1 MDIIKRNGESER
13 YNNNKIAIA
22 IKKSFISTGKTI
34 KDEEIAAMVAEVEQ
48 IIIDNPDQ
56 RTVEEIQNQVEKH
69 LMMHGHYDEAKNF
82 ILFRYQ
88 RNEQRK
94 AINDIARM
102 ADDTELTTVLQDVA
116 REYQERVYS
125 MVTLQEKFANL
136 CKPGMSHK
144 EAIDTLIKAAVELTT
159 PEAPA
164 WEMISARILSY
175 RAEQKIKKQED
186 EIGIDGFYNKL
197 KYMTSEGLYGEYILQ
212 NYTEE
217 EINEA
222 ATFIKEERNKLLNY
236 SGLDLLLKRYV
247 IKNYAGK
254 AIERVQEMYLGIALH
269 LAMPEQKENR
279 LMWVHRIYD
288 MLSKLEVTMATPT
301 LSNAR
306 KPNHQLSSCFIDTV
320 PDSLD
325 GIYRSLD
332 NFSQVSKF
340 GGGMG
345 MYFGKVR
352 ATGGNIRGFKGV
364 AGGVIRWMRLVN
376 DTAVAVDQLG
386 MRQGA
391 VAVYLDVWHKDLPE
405 FLQLRT
411 NNGDDR
417 MKAHDIFPAV
427 CYPDLFWKMADEN
440 LDQNWYLFCP
450 NEIMRIKGY
459 CLEDCYGEEWE
470 RKYLD
475 CVNDQ
480 RLTRRVIS
488 IKDIIRLVLRS
499 AVETGT
505 PFTFNRDTVN
515 RANPNHH
522 KGMIYCSNLCTEI
535 AQNMAPIETVSKTI
549 ETKDGETIVV
559 TTTKPGEFVVCN
571 LASLSLGRLPLE
583 DEEQMREKV
592 ATVVRALD
600 NVISLNF
607 YPVPYAEIT
616 NQKYRSIGLGISGY
630 HHALAKRR
638 IKWESEEHL
647 QFMDKVFETINR
659 SAILASS
666 NLAKE
671 KGSYQ
676 YFEGSDWQTGLYFDK
691 RGYDSDEWKEVRKTV
706 ALQGMRNA
714 YLLAVAPTSSTS
726 IIAGTTAG
734 LDPIMKRFFLE
745 EKKGSMLPRVAPEL
759 SDETYWMYK
768 SAYLINQKWSIKA
781 SGVRQRHID
790 QAQSMNLYI
799 TNDFTMRQVLDLYL
813 LAWKSGVKT
822 IYYVRSKS
830 LEVEECESCAS

>member
-1 MDIIKRNGESER
+1 MEIIKRNGEKEA
-13 YNNNKIAIA
+13 YNNNKISIA
-22 IKKSFISTGKTI
+22 IKKSFISTGK
-34 KDEEIAAMVAEVEQ
+34 EIADNEIAGMVGEVEQ
-48 IIIDNPDQ
+48 FITDNPGL
-56 RTVEEIQNQVEKH
+56 RTVEDIQNRVEKC
-69 LMMHGHYDEAKNF
+69 LMEHGHYDEAKNY

-88 RNEQRK
+88 RNEQRQ
-94 AINDIARM
+94 AINYIAWA
-102 ADDTELTTVLQDVA
+102 ADDRQLADVLHRVA
-116 REYQERVYS
+116 REYRERSYS
-125 MVTLQEKFANL
+125 MVTLQEKFASFS
-136 CKPGMSHK
+136 KPGMSHRD
-144 EAIDTLIKAAVELTT
+144 AIDALIKAAVELTT

-175 RAEQKIKKQED
+175 RSEQKISRLEEELGLKT
-186 EIGIDGFYNKL
+186 FYQKVR
-197 KYMTSEGLYGEYILQ
+197 YMTEEGLYGDYILQ
-212 NYTEE
+212 NYGEE

-222 ATFIKEERNKLLNY
+222 ADFMQPDRNELLNF

-254 AIERVQEMYLGIALH
+254 VIERVQEMFLGIALH
-269 LAMPEQKENR
+269 LAMPEKKENR
-279 LMWVHRIYD
+279 LLWVRRIYD
-288 MLSKLEVTMATPT
+288 LLSRLEVTMATPT

-364 AGGVIRWMRLVN
+364 AGGVIRWMKLVN

-417 MKAHDIFPAV
+417 MKAHDIFPAI
-427 CYPDLFWKMADEN
+427 CYPDLFWKMAEEDLN
-440 LDQNWYLFCP
+440 QNWTLFCP

-470 RKYLD
+470 RRYLD

-480 RLTRRVIS
+480 RISRRVIS
-488 IKDIIRLVLRS
+488 IKDIVRLVLRS

-515 RANPNHH
+515 RANPNGH

-535 AQNMAPIETVSKTI
+535 AQNMAPIETISKEI
-549 ETKDGETIVV
+549 ETEDGDTVVV
-559 TTTKPGEFVVCN
+559 TKTRPGEFVVCN

-583 DEEQMREKV
+583 DEEQMKEKV

-607 YPVPYAEIT
+607 YPVPYARIT
-616 NQKYRSIGLGISGY
+616 NQRYRSIGLGVSGY

-659 SAILASS
+659 AAILASS
-666 NLAKE
+666 DLARE

-676 YFEGSDWQTGLYFDK
+676 FFEGSDWQTGAYFDK
-691 RGYDSDEWKEVRKTV
+691 RGYDNAEWQEVRRTV
-706 ALQGMRNA
+706 ARQGMRNA

-768 SAYLINQKWSIKA
+768 SAYLINQKWSVRA
-781 SGVRQRHID
+781 SGIRQRHID

-813 LAWKSGVKT
+813 LAW
-822 IYYVRSKS
+822 
-830 LEVEECESCAS
+830 

>member
-1 MDIIKRNGESER
+1 MNITKRNGEVEV
-13 YNNNKIAIA
+13 YNNEKISIA
-22 IKKSFISTGKTI
+22 IKKSFISTGK
-34 KDEEIAAMVAEVEQ
+34 DVSDSEIAGMVSEVEQ
-48 IIIDNPDQ
+48 FITENPEL
-56 RTVEEIQNQVEKH
+56 RTVEDIQNRVEKC
-69 LMMHGHYDEAKNF
+69 LMAHGHYDEAKNY

-88 RNEQRK
+88 RNEQRQ
-94 AINDIARM
+94 AINYIVWT
-102 ADDTELTTVLQDVA
+102 ADDRELADVLHSVA
-116 REYQERVYS
+116 REYRERSYS
-125 MVTLQEKFANL
+125 MVTLQEKFSSFT
-136 CKPGMSHK
+136 KPGMSQK
-144 EAIDTLIKAAVELTT
+144 DSIDALIKAAVELTT

-175 RAEQKIKKQED
+175 RSEKKITRLEEELGLKT
-186 EIGIDGFYNKL
+186 FYRKV
-197 KYMTSEGLYGEYILQ
+197 KYMTEEGLYGDYILQ
-212 NYTEE
+212 NYSEE

-222 ATFIKEERNKLLNY
+222 ATFIDPERNKLLNY

-247 IKNYAGK
+247 IKNYSGK
-254 AIERVQEMYLGIALH
+254 VIERVQEMFLGIALH
-269 LAMPEQKENR
+269 LAMPEKEDR
-279 LMWVHRIYD
+279 LMWVRRIYD
-288 MLSKLEVTMATPT
+288 LLSKLEVTMATPT
-301 LSNAR
+301 LSNSR
-306 KPNHQLSSCFIDTV
+306 KPSHQLSSCFIDTV

-417 MKAHDIFPAV
+417 MKAHDIFPAI
-427 CYPDLFWKMADEN
+427 CYPDLFWKMAEEDMN
-440 LDQNWYLFCP
+440 QNWSLFCP

-480 RLTRRVIS
+480 RLSRRVIS
-488 IKDIIRLVLRS
+488 IKDIVRLVLRS

-515 RANPNHH
+515 RANPNGH

-535 AQNMAPIETVSKTI
+535 AQNMAPIETVSKEI
-549 ETKDGETIVV
+549 ETKDGDTVVV
-559 TTTKPGEFVVCN
+559 TTTRPGEFVVCN

-583 DEEQMREKV
+583 DEEKMKEKV

-600 NVISLNF
+600 NVINLNF
-607 YPVPYAEIT
+607 YPVPYAQLT
-616 NQKYRSIGLGISGY
+616 NQRYRSIGLGISGY

-647 QFMDKVFETINR
+647 EFMDKVFETINR
-659 SAILASS
+659 AAILASS

-676 YFEGSDWQTGLYFDK
+676 FFEGSDWQTGAYFDK
-691 RGYDSDEWKEVRKTV
+691 RGYDSTEWQDVRKTV

-768 SAYLINQKWSIKA
+768 SAYLINQKWSVRA

-799 TNDFTMRQVLDLYL
+799 TNDFTMRQILDLYL
-813 LAWKSGVKT
+813 LAWKEGVKT

-830 LEVEECESCAS
+830 LEVEECESCSS

>member
-1 MDIIKRNGESER
+1 MNITKRNGEVEV
-13 YNNNKIAIA
+13 YNNEKISIA
-22 IKKSFISTGKTI
+22 IKKSFISTGKDI
-34 KDEEIAAMVAEVEQ
+34 SDSEIAGMVSEVEQ
-48 IIIDNPDQ
+48 FIKENPEL
-56 RTVEEIQNQVEKH
+56 RTVEDIQNRVEKC
-69 LMMHGHYDEAKNF
+69 LMAHGHYDEAKNY

-88 RNEQRK
+88 RNEQRQ
-94 AINDIARM
+94 AINYIVWT
-102 ADDTELTTVLQDVA
+102 ADDRELADVLHSVA
-116 REYQERVYS
+116 REYRERSYS
-125 MVTLQEKFANL
+125 MVTLQEKFSSFT
-136 CKPGMSHK
+136 KPGMSQK
-144 EAIDTLIKAAVELTT
+144 DSIDALIKAAVELTT

-175 RAEQKIKKQED
+175 RSEKKITRLEEELGLKT
-186 EIGIDGFYNKL
+186 FYRKV
-197 KYMTSEGLYGEYILQ
+197 KYMTEEGLYGDYILQ
-212 NYTEE
+212 NYSEE

-222 ATFIKEERNKLLNY
+222 ATFIDPERNKLLNY

-247 IKNYAGK
+247 IKNYSGK
-254 AIERVQEMYLGIALH
+254 VIERVQEMFLGIALH
-269 LAMPEQKENR
+269 LAMPEKEDR
-279 LMWVHRIYD
+279 LMWVRRIYD
-288 MLSKLEVTMATPT
+288 LLSKLEVTMATPT
-301 LSNAR
+301 LSNSR
-306 KPNHQLSSCFIDTV
+306 KPSHQLSSCFIDTV

-417 MKAHDIFPAV
+417 MKAHDIFPAI
-427 CYPDLFWKMADEN
+427 CYPDLFWKMAEEDMN
-440 LDQNWYLFCP
+440 QNWSLFCP

-470 RKYLD
+470 HKYLD

-480 RLTRRVIS
+480 RLSRRVIS
-488 IKDIIRLVLRS
+488 IKDIVRLVLRS

-515 RANPNHH
+515 RANPNAH

-535 AQNMAPIETVSKTI
+535 AQNMAPIETVSKEV
-549 ETKDGETIVV
+549 ETKDGDTVVV
-559 TTTKPGEFVVCN
+559 TTTRPGEFVVCN

-583 DEEQMREKV
+583 DEEKMKEKV

-600 NVISLNF
+600 NVINLNF
-607 YPVPYAEIT
+607 YPVPYAQLT
-616 NQKYRSIGLGISGY
+616 NQRYRSIGLGISGY

-647 QFMDKVFETINR
+647 EFMDKVFETINR
-659 SAILASS
+659 AAILASS

-676 YFEGSDWQTGLYFDK
+676 FFEGSDWQTGAYFDK
-691 RGYDSDEWKEVRKTV
+691 RGYDSAEWQDVRKTV

-768 SAYLINQKWSIKA
+768 SAYLINQKWSVRA

-799 TNDFTMRQVLDLYL
+799 TNDFTMRQILDLYL
-813 LAWKSGVKT
+813 LAWKEGVKT

-830 LEVEECESCAS
+830 LEVEECESCSS

>member
-1 MDIIKRNGESER
+1 MNITKRNGEVEV
-13 YNNNKIAIA
+13 YNNEKISIA
-22 IKKSFISTGKTI
+22 IKKSFISTGKDI
-34 KDEEIAAMVAEVEQ
+34 SDSEIAGMVSEVEQ
-48 IIIDNPDQ
+48 FIKENPEL
-56 RTVEEIQNQVEKH
+56 RTVEDIQNRVEKC
-69 LMMHGHYDEAKNF
+69 LMAHGHYDEAKNY

-88 RNEQRK
+88 RNEQRQ
-94 AINDIARM
+94 AINYIVWT
-102 ADDTELTTVLQDVA
+102 ADDRELADVLHSVA
-116 REYQERVYS
+116 REYRERSYS
-125 MVTLQEKFANL
+125 MVTLQEKFSSFT
-136 CKPGMSHK
+136 KPGMSQK
-144 EAIDTLIKAAVELTT
+144 DSIDALIKAAVELTT

-175 RAEQKIKKQED
+175 RSEKKITRLEEELGLKT
-186 EIGIDGFYNKL
+186 FYRKV
-197 KYMTSEGLYGEYILQ
+197 KYMTEEGLYGDYILQ
-212 NYTEE
+212 NYSEE

-222 ATFIKEERNKLLNY
+222 ATFIDPERNKLLNY

-247 IKNYAGK
+247 IKNYSGK
-254 AIERVQEMYLGIALH
+254 VIERVQEMFLGIALH
-269 LAMPEQKENR
+269 LAMPEKEDR
-279 LMWVHRIYD
+279 LMWVRRIYD
-288 MLSKLEVTMATPT
+288 LLSKLEVTMATPT
-301 LSNAR
+301 LSNSR
-306 KPNHQLSSCFIDTV
+306 KPSHQLSSCFIDTV

-417 MKAHDIFPAV
+417 MKAHDIFPAI
-427 CYPDLFWKMADEN
+427 CYPDLFWKMAEEDMN
-440 LDQNWYLFCP
+440 QNWSLFCP

-480 RLTRRVIS
+480 RLSRRVIS
-488 IKDIIRLVLRS
+488 IKDIVRLVLRS

-515 RANPNHH
+515 RANPNAH

-535 AQNMAPIETVSKTI
+535 AQNMAPIETVSKEV
-549 ETKDGETIVV
+549 ETKDGDTVVV
-559 TTTKPGEFVVCN
+559 TTTRPGEFVVCN

-583 DEEQMREKV
+583 DEEKMKEKV

-600 NVISLNF
+600 NVINLNF
-607 YPVPYAEIT
+607 YPVPYAQLT
-616 NQKYRSIGLGISGY
+616 NQSYRSIGLGISGY

-647 QFMDKVFETINR
+647 EFMDKVFETINR
-659 SAILASS
+659 AAILASS

-676 YFEGSDWQTGLYFDK
+676 FFEGSDWQTGIYFDK
-691 RGYDSDEWKEVRKTV
+691 RGYDSAEWQDVRKTV

-768 SAYLINQKWSIKA
+768 SAYLINQKWSVRA

-799 TNDFTMRQVLDLYL
+799 TNDFTMRQILDLYL
-813 LAWKSGVKT
+813 LAWKEGVKT

-830 LEVEECESCAS
+830 LEVEECESCSS

>member
-1 MDIIKRNGESER
+1 MNITKRNGEVEV
-13 YNNNKIAIA
+13 YNNEKISIA
-22 IKKSFISTGKTI
+22 IKKSFISTGKDI
-34 KDEEIAAMVAEVEQ
+34 SDSEIARMVSEVEQ
-48 IIIDNPDQ
+48 FIKENPEL
-56 RTVEEIQNQVEKH
+56 RTVEDIQNRVEKC
-69 LMMHGHYDEAKNF
+69 LMAHGHYDEAKNY

-88 RNEQRK
+88 RNEQRQ
-94 AINDIARM
+94 AINYIVWT
-102 ADDTELTTVLQDVA
+102 ADDRELADVLHSVA
-116 REYQERVYS
+116 REYRERSYS
-125 MVTLQEKFANL
+125 MVTLQEKFSSFT
-136 CKPGMSHK
+136 KPGMSQK
-144 EAIDTLIKAAVELTT
+144 DSIDALIKAAVELTT

-175 RAEQKIKKQED
+175 RSEKKITRLEEELGLKT
-186 EIGIDGFYNKL
+186 FYRKV
-197 KYMTSEGLYGEYILQ
+197 KYMTEEGLYGDYILQ
-212 NYTEE
+212 NYSEE

-222 ATFIKEERNKLLNY
+222 ATFIDPERNKLLNY

-247 IKNYAGK
+247 IKNYSGK
-254 AIERVQEMYLGIALH
+254 VIERVQEMFLGIALH
-269 LAMPEQKENR
+269 LAMPEKEDR
-279 LMWVHRIYD
+279 LMWVRRIYD
-288 MLSKLEVTMATPT
+288 LLSKLEVTMATPT
-301 LSNAR
+301 LSNSR
-306 KPNHQLSSCFIDTV
+306 KPSHQLSSCFIDTV

-417 MKAHDIFPAV
+417 MKAHDIFPAI
-427 CYPDLFWKMADEN
+427 CYPDLFWKMAEEDMN
-440 LDQNWYLFCP
+440 QNWSLFCP

-470 RKYLD
+470 HKYLD

-480 RLTRRVIS
+480 RLSRRVIS
-488 IKDIIRLVLRS
+488 IKDIVRLVLRS

-515 RANPNHH
+515 RANPNAH

-535 AQNMAPIETVSKTI
+535 AQNMAPIETVSKEV
-549 ETKDGETIVV
+549 ETKDGDTVVV
-559 TTTKPGEFVVCN
+559 TTTRPGEFVVCN

-583 DEEQMREKV
+583 DEEKMKEKV

-600 NVISLNF
+600 NVINLNF
-607 YPVPYAEIT
+607 YPVPYAQLT
-616 NQKYRSIGLGISGY
+616 NQRYRSIGLGISGY

-647 QFMDKVFETINR
+647 EFMDKVFETINR
-659 SAILASS
+659 AAILASS

-676 YFEGSDWQTGLYFDK
+676 FFEGSDWQTGTYFDK
-691 RGYDSDEWKEVRKTV
+691 RGYDSAEWQDVRKTV

-768 SAYLINQKWSIKA
+768 SAYLINQKWSVRA

-799 TNDFTMRQVLDLYL
+799 TNDFTMRQILDLYL
-813 LAWKSGVKT
+813 LAWKEGVKT

-830 LEVEECESCAS
+830 LEVEECESCSS

>member
-1 MDIIKRNGESER
+1 MNITKRNGEIEI
-13 YNNNKIAIA
+13 YNNEKISIA
-22 IKKSFISTGKTI
+22 IKKSFISTGKDI
-34 KDEEIAAMVAEVEQ
+34 SDSEIAGMVSEVEQ
-48 IIIDNPDQ
+48 FIKENPEL
-56 RTVEEIQNQVEKH
+56 RTVEDIQNRVEKC
-69 LMMHGHYDEAKNF
+69 LMAHGHYDEAKNY

-88 RNEQRK
+88 RNEQRQ
-94 AINDIARM
+94 AINYIVWT
-102 ADDTELTTVLQDVA
+102 ADDHELADVLHSVA
-116 REYQERVYS
+116 REYRERSYS
-125 MVTLQEKFANL
+125 MVTLQEKFSSFT
-136 CKPGMSHK
+136 KPGMSQK
-144 EAIDTLIKAAVELTT
+144 DSIDALIKAAVELTT

-175 RAEQKIKKQED
+175 RSEKKITRLEEELGLKT
-186 EIGIDGFYNKL
+186 FYRKV
-197 KYMTSEGLYGEYILQ
+197 KYMTEEGLYGDYILQ
-212 NYTEE
+212 NYSEE

-222 ATFIKEERNKLLNY
+222 ATFIDPERNKLLNY

-247 IKNYAGK
+247 IKNYSGK
-254 AIERVQEMYLGIALH
+254 VIERVQEMFLGIALH
-269 LAMPEQKENR
+269 LAMPEKEDR
-279 LMWVHRIYD
+279 LMWVRRIYD
-288 MLSKLEVTMATPT
+288 LLSKLEVTMATPT
-301 LSNAR
+301 LSNSR
-306 KPNHQLSSCFIDTV
+306 KPSHQLSSCFIDTV

-417 MKAHDIFPAV
+417 MKAHDIFPAI
-427 CYPDLFWKMADEN
+427 CYPDLFWKMAEEDMN
-440 LDQNWYLFCP
+440 QNWSLFCP

-480 RLTRRVIS
+480 RLSRRVIS
-488 IKDIIRLVLRS
+488 IKDIVRLVLRS

-515 RANPNHH
+515 RANPNAH

-535 AQNMAPIETVSKTI
+535 AQNMAPIETVSKEV
-549 ETKDGETIVV
+549 ETKDGDTVVV
-559 TTTKPGEFVVCN
+559 TTTRPGEFVVCN

-583 DEEQMREKV
+583 DEEKMKEKV

-600 NVISLNF
+600 NVINLNF
-607 YPVPYAEIT
+607 YPVPYAQLT
-616 NQKYRSIGLGISGY
+616 NQRYRSIGLGISGY

-647 QFMDKVFETINR
+647 EFMDKVFETINR
-659 SAILASS
+659 AAILASS

-676 YFEGSDWQTGLYFDK
+676 FFEGSDWQTGAYFDK
-691 RGYDSDEWKEVRKTV
+691 RGYDSAEWQDVRKTV

-768 SAYLINQKWSIKA
+768 SAYLINQKWSVLA

-799 TNDFTMRQVLDLYL
+799 TNDFSMRQILDLYL
-813 LAWKSGVKT
+813 LAWKKGVKT

-830 LEVEECESCAS
+830 LEVEECESCSS

>member
-1 MDIIKRNGESER
+1 MNITKRNGEVEV
-13 YNNNKIAIA
+13 YNNEKISIA
-22 IKKSFISTGKTI
+22 IKKSFISTR
-34 KDEEIAAMVAEVEQ
+34 KDISDSEIAGMVSEVEQ
-48 IIIDNPDQ
+48 FIKENPEL
-56 RTVEEIQNQVEKH
+56 RTVEDIQNRVEKC
-69 LMMHGHYDEAKNF
+69 LMAHGHYDEAKNY

-88 RNEQRK
+88 RNEQRQ
-94 AINDIARM
+94 AINYIVWT
-102 ADDTELTTVLQDVA
+102 ADDRELADVLHSVA
-116 REYQERVYS
+116 REYRERSYS
-125 MVTLQEKFANL
+125 MVTLQEKFSSFT
-136 CKPGMSHK
+136 KPGMSQK
-144 EAIDTLIKAAVELTT
+144 DSIDALIKAAVELTT

-175 RAEQKIKKQED
+175 RSEKNITRLEEELGLKT
-186 EIGIDGFYNKL
+186 FYRKV
-197 KYMTSEGLYGEYILQ
+197 KYMTEEGLYGDYILQ
-212 NYTEE
+212 NYSEE

-222 ATFIKEERNKLLNY
+222 ATFIDPERNKLLNY

-247 IKNYAGK
+247 IKNYSGK
-254 AIERVQEMYLGIALH
+254 VIERVQEMFLGIALH
-269 LAMPEQKENR
+269 LAMPEKEDR
-279 LMWVHRIYD
+279 LMWVRRIYD
-288 MLSKLEVTMATPT
+288 LLSKLEVTMATPT
-301 LSNAR
+301 LSNSR
-306 KPNHQLSSCFIDTV
+306 KPSHQLSSCFIDTV

-417 MKAHDIFPAV
+417 MKAHDIFPAI
-427 CYPDLFWKMADEN
+427 CYPDLFWKMAEEDMN
-440 LDQNWYLFCP
+440 QNWSLFCP

-480 RLTRRVIS
+480 RLSRRVIS
-488 IKDIIRLVLRS
+488 IKDIVRLVLRS

-515 RANPNHH
+515 RANPNAH

-535 AQNMAPIETVSKTI
+535 AQNMAPIETVSKEV
-549 ETKDGETIVV
+549 ETKDGDTVVV
-559 TTTKPGEFVVCN
+559 TTTRPGEFVVCN

-583 DEEQMREKV
+583 DEEKMKEKV
-592 ATVVRALD
+592 ATVVRTLD
-600 NVISLNF
+600 NVINLNF
-607 YPVPYAEIT
+607 YPVPYAQLT
-616 NQKYRSIGLGISGY
+616 NQRYRSIGLGISGY

-647 QFMDKVFETINR
+647 EFMDKVFETINR
-659 SAILASS
+659 AAILASS

-676 YFEGSDWQTGLYFDK
+676 FFEGSDWQTGAYFDK
-691 RGYDSDEWKEVRKTV
+691 RGYDSAEWQDVRKTV

-768 SAYLINQKWSIKA
+768 SAYLINQKWSVRA

-799 TNDFTMRQVLDLYL
+799 TNDFTMRQILDLYL
-813 LAWKSGVKT
+813 LAWKEGVKT

-830 LEVEECESCAS
+830 LEVEECESCSS

>member
-1 MDIIKRNGESER
+1 MNITKRNGEVEV
-13 YNNNKIAIA
+13 YNNEKISIA
-22 IKKSFISTGKTI
+22 IKKSFISTGKDI
-34 KDEEIAAMVAEVEQ
+34 SDNEIAGMVSEVEQ
-48 IIIDNPDQ
+48 FIKENPEL
-56 RTVEEIQNQVEKH
+56 RTVEDIQNRVEKC
-69 LMMHGHYDEAKNF
+69 LMAHGHYDEAKNY

-88 RNEQRK
+88 RNEQRQ
-94 AINDIARM
+94 AINYIVWT
-102 ADDTELTTVLQDVA
+102 ADDRELADVLHSVA
-116 REYQERVYS
+116 REYRERSYS
-125 MVTLQEKFANL
+125 MVTLQEKFSSFT
-136 CKPGMSHK
+136 KPGMSQK
-144 EAIDTLIKAAVELTT
+144 DSIDALIKAAVELTT

-175 RAEQKIKKQED
+175 RSEKKITRLEEELGLKT
-186 EIGIDGFYNKL
+186 FYRKV
-197 KYMTSEGLYGEYILQ
+197 KYMTEEGLYGDYILQ
-212 NYTEE
+212 NYSEE

-222 ATFIKEERNKLLNY
+222 ATFIDPERNKLLNY

-247 IKNYAGK
+247 IKNYTGK
-254 AIERVQEMYLGIALH
+254 VIERVQEMFLGIALH
-269 LAMPEQKENR
+269 LAMPEKEDR
-279 LMWVHRIYD
+279 LMWVRRIYNL
-288 MLSKLEVTMATPT
+288 LSKLEVTMATPT
-301 LSNAR
+301 LSNSR
-306 KPNHQLSSCFIDTV
+306 KPSHQLSSCFIDTV

-417 MKAHDIFPAV
+417 MKAHDIFPAI
-427 CYPDLFWKMADEN
+427 CYPDLFWKMAEEDMN
-440 LDQNWYLFCP
+440 QNWSLFCP

-480 RLTRRVIS
+480 RLSRRVIS
-488 IKDIIRLVLRS
+488 IKDIVRLVLRS

-515 RANPNHH
+515 RANPNAH

-535 AQNMAPIETVSKTI
+535 AQNMAPIETVSKEV
-549 ETKDGETIVV
+549 ETKDGDTVVV
-559 TTTKPGEFVVCN
+559 TTTRPGEFVVCN

-583 DEEQMREKV
+583 DEEKMKEKV

-600 NVISLNF
+600 NVINLNF
-607 YPVPYAEIT
+607 YPVPYAQLT
-616 NQKYRSIGLGISGY
+616 NQRYRSIGLGISGY

-647 QFMDKVFETINR
+647 EFMDKVFETINR
-659 SAILASS
+659 AAILASS

-676 YFEGSDWQTGLYFDK
+676 FFEGSDWQTGTYFDK
-691 RGYDSDEWKEVRKTV
+691 RGYDSAEWQDVRKTV

-768 SAYLINQKWSIKA
+768 SAYLINQKWSVRA

-799 TNDFTMRQVLDLYL
+799 TNDFTMRQILDLYL
-813 LAWKSGVKT
+813 LAWKEGVKT

-830 LEVEECESCAS
+830 LEVEECESCSS

>member
-1 MDIIKRNGESER
+1 MNITKRNGEVEV
-13 YNNNKIAIA
+13 YNNEKISIA
-22 IKKSFISTGKTI
+22 IKKSFISTGKDI
-34 KDEEIAAMVAEVEQ
+34 SDSEIAGMVSEVEQ
-48 IIIDNPDQ
+48 FIKENPEL
-56 RTVEEIQNQVEKH
+56 RTVEDIQNRVEKC
-69 LMMHGHYDEAKNF
+69 LMAHGHYDEAKNY

-88 RNEQRK
+88 RNEQRQ
-94 AINDIARM
+94 AINYIVWT
-102 ADDTELTTVLQDVA
+102 ADDRELADVLHSVA
-116 REYQERVYS
+116 REYRERSYS
-125 MVTLQEKFANL
+125 MVTLQEKFSSFT
-136 CKPGMSHK
+136 KPGMSQK
-144 EAIDTLIKAAVELTT
+144 DSIDALIKAAVELTT

-175 RAEQKIKKQED
+175 RSEKKITRLEEELGLKT
-186 EIGIDGFYNKL
+186 FYRKV
-197 KYMTSEGLYGEYILQ
+197 KYMTEEGLYGDYILQ
-212 NYTEE
+212 NYSEE

-222 ATFIKEERNKLLNY
+222 ATFIDPERNKLLNY

-247 IKNYAGK
+247 IKNYSGK
-254 AIERVQEMYLGIALH
+254 VIERVQEMFLGIALH
-269 LAMPEQKENR
+269 LAMPEEKEGR
-279 LMWVHRIYD
+279 LMWVRRIYD
-288 MLSKLEVTMATPT
+288 LLSKLEVTMATPT
-301 LSNAR
+301 LSNSR
-306 KPNHQLSSCFIDTV
+306 KPSHQLSSCFIDTV

-417 MKAHDIFPAV
+417 MKAHDIFPAI
-427 CYPDLFWKMADEN
+427 CYPDLFWKMAEEDMN
-440 LDQNWYLFCP
+440 QNWSLFCP

-480 RLTRRVIS
+480 RLSRRVIS
-488 IKDIIRLVLRS
+488 IKDIVRLVLRS

-515 RANPNHH
+515 RANPNAH

-535 AQNMAPIETVSKTI
+535 AQNMAPIETVSKEV
-549 ETKDGETIVV
+549 ETKDGDTVVV
-559 TTTKPGEFVVCN
+559 TTTRPGEFVVCN

-583 DEEQMREKV
+583 DEEKMKEKV

-600 NVISLNF
+600 NVINLNF
-607 YPVPYAEIT
+607 YPVPYAQLT
-616 NQKYRSIGLGISGY
+616 NQRYRSIGLGISGY

-647 QFMDKVFETINR
+647 EFMDKVFETINR
-659 SAILASS
+659 AAILASS

-676 YFEGSDWQTGLYFDK
+676 FFEGSDWQTGAYFDK
-691 RGYDSDEWKEVRKTV
+691 RGYDSAEWQDVRKTV

-768 SAYLINQKWSIKA
+768 SAYLINQKWSVRA

-799 TNDFTMRQVLDLYL
+799 TNDFTMRQILDLYL
-813 LAWKSGVKT
+813 LAWKEGVKT

-830 LEVEECESCAS
+830 LEVEECESCSS

>member
-1 MDIIKRNGESER
+1 MDITKRNGEIEV
-13 YNNNKIAIA
+13 YDNNKISIA
-22 IKKSFISTGKTI
+22 IKKSFISTGKEVS
-34 KDEEIAAMVAEVEQ
+34 DSEIAGMVSEVEQ
-48 IIIDNPDQ
+48 FITDNPEL
-56 RTVEEIQNQVEKH
+56 RTVEDIQNRVEKC
-69 LMMHGHYDEAKNF
+69 LMAHGHYDEAKNY

-88 RNEQRK
+88 RNEQRQ
-94 AINDIARM
+94 AINYIAWA
-102 ADDTELTTVLQDVA
+102 ADDRKLADVLQSVA
-116 REYQERVYS
+116 REYRERSYS
-125 MVTLQEKFANL
+125 MVTLQEKFSSFS
-136 CKPGMSHK
+136 KPGMSQK
-144 EAIDTLIKAAVELTT
+144 DAIDALIKAAVELTT
-159 PEAPA
+159 PEAPS

-175 RAEQKIKKQED
+175 RSEKNISRLE
-186 EIGIDGFYNKL
+186 EEMGLRTFYRKL
-197 KYMTSEGLYGEYILQ
+197 KYMTEEGLYGDYILQ
-212 NYTEE
+212 NYSEE

-222 ATFIKEERNKLLNY
+222 ATFIDPERNKLLNY

-247 IKNYAGK
+247 IKNYSGK
-254 AIERVQEMYLGIALH
+254 VIERVQEMFLGIALH
-269 LAMPEQKENR
+269 LAMPEKEDR
-279 LMWVHRIYD
+279 LMWVRRIYD
-288 MLSKLEVTMATPT
+288 LLSKLEVTMATPT
-301 LSNAR
+301 LSNSR
-306 KPNHQLSSCFIDTV
+306 KPSHQLSSCFIDTV

-345 MYFGKVR
+345 MYLGKVR

-417 MKAHDIFPAV
+417 MKAHDIFPAI
-427 CYPDLFWKMADEN
+427 CYPDLFWKMAEEDIN
-440 LDQNWYLFCP
+440 QSWSLFCP

-480 RLTRRVIS
+480 RLSRRVIS

-515 RANPNHH
+515 RANPNAH

-535 AQNMAPIETVSKTI
+535 AQNMAPIETVSKEV
-549 ETKDGETIVV
+549 ETKDGDTIVV
-559 TTTKPGEFVVCN
+559 TTTRPGEFVVCN

-583 DEEQMREKV
+583 DEEQMQEKV

-600 NVISLNF
+600 NVINLNF
-607 YPVPYAEIT
+607 YPVPYAQIT
-616 NQKYRSIGLGISGY
+616 NQRYRSIGLGISGY

-647 QFMDKVFETINR
+647 EFMDKVFETINR
-659 SAILASS
+659 AAILASS

-676 YFEGSDWQTGLYFDK
+676 FFEGSDWQTGAYFDK
-691 RGYDSDEWKEVRKTV
+691 RGYDSAEWQDVRKTV

-768 SAYLINQKWSIKA
+768 SAYLINQKWSVLA

-799 TNDFTMRQVLDLYL
+799 TNDFTMRQILDLYL
-813 LAWKSGVKT
+813 LAWKEGVKT

-830 LEVEECESCAS
+830 LEVEECESCSS